1 MIFKILEFWAI
12 FDCQISFLRYHWYDR
27 TVFFNWKLRLYI
39 LYLES
44 NIAVRYIFKKVIG
57 MQNCAQNHFYRL
69 LGNKMWL
76 LDTFQNLNICLN
88 ICCRAILDPKNKRF
102 GSFLSTKKKQ
112 FGDIIDRFSRF
123 KHQKWPKIQKSWK
136 TQKITFLDYG
146 YFISKCSKILN
157 IWS

>member
-1 MIFKILEFWAI
+1 MTHLWTYNVNFCDFQDLG
-12 FDCQISFLRYHWYDR
+12 YYWYDR

-57 MQNCAQNHFYRL
+57 MQNCAQNYFYRL
-69 LGNKMWL
+69 LGNKMWI

-88 ICCRAILDPKNKRF
+88 ICCRAILDLKNERF
-102 GSFLSTKKKQ
+102 GSFLSTKKNSLVISLMV
-112 FGDIIDRFSRF
+112 FPDS
-123 KHQKWPKIQKSWK
+123 HQKWPKIQKSWK
-136 TQKITFLDYG
+136 TQNITFLDYG